1 MKLPGNLKE
10 DFSQGALD
18 ADTLSKDPVEQFER
32 WFSEICEIDPEA
44 PNAVSLAT
52 ASRLGDPSVRT
63 VLMKIYDVNGFVF
76 ITNNSSRKAKDI

>member
-1 MKLPGNLKE
+1 MKLPDNLKE

-18 ADTLSKDPVEQFER
+18 ADTLSKDPFEQFER
-32 WFSEICEIDPEA
+32 WFSEICEIDPDA

-52 ASRLGDPSVRT
+52 ASGLGVPSVRT

-76 ITNNSSRKAKDI
+76 FTNYSSRKA